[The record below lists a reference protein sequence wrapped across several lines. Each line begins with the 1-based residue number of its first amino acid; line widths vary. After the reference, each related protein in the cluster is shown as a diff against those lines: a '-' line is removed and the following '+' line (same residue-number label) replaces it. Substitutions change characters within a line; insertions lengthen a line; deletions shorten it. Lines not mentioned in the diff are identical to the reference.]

1 VEIPYAKGC
10 RERPMPKVEVNGTDV
25 AIWVSLDELD
35 ALFPKDKTIV
45 KDMKTLL
52 AMEGGMS
59 EAKKQNKKNKNQL
72 TSE

>member
-35 ALFPKDKTIV
+35 ALFPSDKTIV
-45 KDMKTLL
+45 KDMRTLL

-59 EAKKQNKKNKNQL
+59 EEKKPKKTKTN
-72 TSE
+72 